1 MDRESRI
8 YVADGGGFI
17 GAAIVRELRCQGY
30 KTLLGG
36 GADEPDPTDAPSVDG
51 FFRATRPE
59 YVFMAAG
66 KILGIG
72 GNQRR
77 PAELMLDNLLVTSHM
92 IHSAFRSGVKKLLYL
107 GSGCSYPKLC
117 PQPMRPETLMSGR
130 LEPTSEFYATAKIAG
145 LKLCEAYRRQYGVDF
160 ISAIPANPFGIG
172 DDFNLEDA
180 HVIGALIRRMH
191 EAREGGEPYVEIWGT
206 GSPRREF
213 IYIDDLADA
222 SVFVMERYSDVQP
235 INLAGGTEL
244 SVRELAELIRDVV
257 GYHGELWFNEAKAD
271 GMPVKVF
278 DSSELRALGWRART
292 PLRQALAATYEW
304 FLKTE
309 GHWRRANAG

>member
-8 YVADGGGFI
+8 YVGDGSGFI
-17 GAAIVRELRCQGY
+17 GGAIVRELRGQGY
-30 KTLLGG
+30 ETLLGG
-36 GADEPDPTDAPSVDG
+36 GVDEPDLTDARAVDG

-59 YVFMAAG
+59 YLFMAAG

-77 PAELMLDNLLVTSHM
+77 PAELMFDNLVVTSHM

-117 PQPMRPETLMSGR
+117 PQPMRPETLMSGQ
-130 LEPTSEFYATAKIAG
+130 LESTSEFYATAKIAG

-160 ISAIPANPFGIG
+160 ISAIPANPYGIG

-191 EAREGGEPYVEIWGT
+191 EAREGGEPYVEIWG
-206 GSPRREF
+206 SVSAVREF
-213 IYIDDLADA
+213 IYVDDLADA
-222 SVFVMERYSDVQP
+222 CVFVMQRYSDVQP
-235 INLAGGTEL
+235 INLAGGTVV
-244 SVRELAELIRDVV
+244 SVRELAGLIRDVV
-257 GYHGELWFNEAKAD
+257 GYQGELWFNEAKPD

-278 DSSELRALGWRART
+278 DSSALEALGWRALT

-304 FLKTE
+304 FLKAE
-309 GHWRRANAG
+309 GCWRTANAH